1 MMIFLKKRRVRNG
14 RTAIAGGALL
24 ISIYAAPDFADSGQR
39 LPLPSISAKTDIL
52 LCRMDFCPQDCG
64 RNQCSNMRQYSMA
77 SRGASNEGSIKS

>member
-1 MMIFLKKRRVRNG
+1 M
-14 RTAIAGGALL
+14 
-24 ISIYAAPDFADSGQR
+24 AAPPLLAELCSFRFALPLICRFGQR

-64 RNQCSNMRQYSMA
+64 RNRCSNMRQYSMA

>member
-1 MMIFLKKRRVRNG
+1 M
-14 RTAIAGGALL
+14 
-24 ISIYAAPDFADSGQR
+24 AAPPLLAELCSFRFALPLICRFGQR
-39 LPLPSISAKTDIL
+39 LSLPSISLKTDIL